1 MKRLFKILM
10 VFLLSFTLVGCNFLD
25 LTIDEKPPV
34 EEKKEAPTIKEI
46 KYIGITDNKKEY
58 LMIFNDGS
66 TQIIHITDEVAPV
79 VNEITILDLY
89 EAAVED
95 GYSGTMSDFIAEY
108 ISDTAVDSKEGIIK
122 GLKSSVSVFA
132 KFTKTTRTV
141 PIIGLPQ
148 AETEDY
154 LSAGSGVI
162 YKLDKESGTAYIVTN
177 HHVVY
182 DAESDSKNGVS
193 GDIEIYLY
201 GLELEDFKIAATYV
215 GGSEKNDVA
224 VLKITDSDIIRNSIA
239 EVVTVADSDI
249 VEVGDNV
256 VAIGNAQGGGI
267 SVTKGIISVTSE
279 YIMLNTSNHGIV
291 DFRVMRVD
299 AAVNKGNSGGGLFN
313 SRGEVIGIINA
324 KTISEEVDSIGYA
337 LPANTVFNLADN
349 IIYYCDNRLQ
359 EKGEKVLMGVTMKIV
374 DRVVSYDEVNDKIT
388 VKDVLKA
395 SEIAEG
401 SLASQHFELDDEFV
415 SITIH
420 GKTYEITRLYQ
431 VGDLLFKVRRND
443 TITIRVIRDGNLVDL
458 EISFTN
464 ENFNVIQ

>member
-25 LTIDEKPPV
+25 LTIDEKSPV

-66 TQIIHITDEVAPV
+66 TQIIHITDELAPV

-162 YKLDKESGTAYIVTN
+162 YKIDKESGTAYIVTN

-337 LPANTVFNLADN
+337 
-349 IIYYCDNRLQ
+349 
-359 EKGEKVLMGVTMKIV
+359 
-374 DRVVSYDEVNDKIT
+374 
-388 VKDVLKA
+388 
-395 SEIAEG
+395 
-401 SLASQHFELDDEFV
+401 
-415 SITIH
+415 
-420 GKTYEITRLYQ
+420 YQ
-431 VGDLLFKVRRND
+431 PTQF
-443 TITIRVIRDGNLVDL
+443 
-458 EISFTN
+458 
-464 ENFNVIQ
+464 

>member
-1 MKRLFKILM
+1 VAIL
-10 VFLLSFTLVGCNFLD
+10 
-25 LTIDEKPPV
+25 K
-34 EEKKEAPTIKEI
+34 
-46 KYIGITDNKKEY
+46 
-58 LMIFNDGS
+58 
-66 TQIIHITDEVAPV
+66 
-79 VNEITILDLY
+79 
-89 EAAVED
+89 
-95 GYSGTMSDFIAEY
+95 
-108 ISDTAVDSKEGIIK
+108 
-122 GLKSSVSVFA
+122 
-132 KFTKTTRTV
+132 
-141 PIIGLPQ
+141 
-148 AETEDY
+148 
-154 LSAGSGVI
+154 
-162 YKLDKESGTAYIVTN
+162 
-177 HHVVY
+177 
-182 DAESDSKNGVS
+182 
-193 GDIEIYLY
+193 IYLY

-431 VGDLLFKVRRND
+431 VGDLLFKVRRKRHDYN
-443 TITIRVIRDGNLVDL
+443 
-458 EISFTN
+458 
-464 ENFNVIQ
+464 